1 MRCAYWLALTAT
13 QAIFNAICNG
23 TNITLLHDDRLVSH
37 QAKTWRVG
45 HAEIGVRHQLAFI
58 EATFWINAIFVTAE
72 IPQLCFGEVFQLSNT
87 NAMLT

>member
-1 MRCAYWLALTAT
+1 MRCAHWLALTAT
-13 QAIFNAICNG
+13 QAIFNAIRNRA
-23 TNITLLHDDRLVSH
+23 NITLLHDDRLMSH
-37 QAKTWRVG
+37 QTKTWRIG